1 MIAYKM
7 SKNSEIKDAA
17 SVILIR
23 NRKSN
28 PSVLMGQRSKN
39 ASFMPNKFVFPGGA
53 VDENDF
59 LVKSFKQLN
68 GNCTARMTYKCNKDL
83 VFALSVAA
91 IRELFEET
99 GIIVGCKK
107 KWTGVI
113 PPEWKPVANLGLVPD
128 ASKFKFVF
136 RAITPPG
143 RPRRFD
149 ARFLYLDADTL
160 SEEINLDDFSGAS
173 NELSHLQWI
182 PIQEVR
188 KFDLPFITEVI
199 FAEVISNLGKNMN
212 LKRVPFFQN
221 DGIGEFSYIN

>member
-1 MIAYKM
+1 MN
-7 SKNSEIKDAA
+7 KNSEIKDAA

-23 NRKSN
+23 NGKSN
-28 PSVLMGQRSKN
+28 PSVLMGQRNKN

-68 GNCTARMTYKCNKDL
+68 VNCTARMTYKCNKDL
-83 VFALSVAA
+83 VFALCVAA

-113 PPEWKPVANLGLVPD
+113 PPEWKPFANLDLVPD
-128 ASKFKFVF
+128 ASNFKFVF

-173 NELSHLQWI
+173 SELSHLQWI

-199 FAEVISNLGKNMN
+199 FAEVISNLSKNMN

-221 DGIGEFSYIN
+221 DGIGEFSYIS

>member
-1 MIAYKM
+1 MIACKM
-7 SKNSEIKDAA
+7 NKNSEIKDAA

-99 GIIVGCKK
+99 GIIVGHKK
-107 KWTGVI
+107 EWTGVI
-113 PPEWKPVANLGLVPD
+113 PPEWKPFANLGLVPMHLT
-128 ASKFKFVF
+128 SN
-136 RAITPPG
+136 
-143 RPRRFD
+143 
-149 ARFLYLDADTL
+149 LYSEQLLHLDAHDALTL
-160 SEEINLDDFSGAS
+160 DFYI
-173 NELSHLQWI
+173 LMQI
-182 PIQEVR
+182 PFP
-188 KFDLPFITEVI
+188 K
-199 FAEVISNLGKNMN
+199 K
-212 LKRVPFFQN
+212 
-221 DGIGEFSYIN
+221 

>member
-1 MIAYKM
+1 MN
-7 SKNSEIKDAA
+7 KNSEIKDAA

-23 NRKSN
+23 NSKSN
-28 PSVLMGQRSKN
+28 PSVLMGQRAKN

-53 VDENDF
+53 VEKNDF
-59 LVKSFKQLN
+59 QVNSFKQLN
-68 GNCTARMTYKCNKDL
+68 VNCTARMTYQCNEDL

-99 GIIVGCKK
+99 GIIVGYKK

-113 PPEWKPVANLGLVPD
+113 PPEWKPFAKLGLVPD
-128 ASKFKFVF
+128 ASNFKFVF

-160 SEEINLDDFSGAS
+160 SEEINLEDFSGAS

-182 PIQEVR
+182 PIHEVR
-188 KFDLPFITEVI
+188 KFDLPFITEVV
-199 FAEVISNLGKNMN
+199 FAEVISNLSKNMN

-221 DGIGEFSYIN
+221 DGIGEFSYIS

>member
-1 MIAYKM
+1 MIACKM
-7 SKNSEIKDAA
+7 NKNSEIKDAA

-68 GNCTARMTYKCNKDL
+68 GNCTARMTYKCNF

-107 KWTGVI
+107 NG
-113 PPEWKPVANLGLVPD
+113 LG
-128 ASKFKFVF
+128 
-136 RAITPPG
+136 
-143 RPRRFD
+143 
-149 ARFLYLDADTL
+149 
-160 SEEINLDDFSGAS
+160 
-173 NELSHLQWI
+173 
-182 PIQEVR
+182 
-188 KFDLPFITEVI
+188 
-199 FAEVISNLGKNMN
+199 
-212 LKRVPFFQN
+212 
-221 DGIGEFSYIN
+221 

>member
-1 MIAYKM
+1 MN
-7 SKNSEIKDAA
+7 KNSEIKDAA

-23 NRKSN
+23 NSKSN
-28 PSVLMGQRSKN
+28 PSVLMGQRGKN

-53 VDENDF
+53 VEKNDF
-59 LVKSFKQLN
+59 QVNSFKQLN
-68 GNCTARMTYKCNKDL
+68 VNCTARMTYQCNEDL

-99 GIIVGCKK
+99 GIIVGYKK

-113 PPEWKPVANLGLVPD
+113 PPEWKPFAKLGLVPD
-128 ASKFKFVF
+128 ASNFKFVF

-160 SEEINLDDFSGAS
+160 SEEINLEDFSGAS

-182 PIQEVR
+182 PIHEVR
-188 KFDLPFITEVI
+188 KFDLPFITEVV
-199 FAEVISNLGKNMN
+199 FAEVISNLSKNMK

-221 DGIGEFSYIN
+221 SEGISEFSYIS